1 MVKLSTIVTMV
12 VGPALN
18 LIRRSG
24 NLNSGLGKND

>member
-1 MVKLSTIVTMV
+1 MIKFRTAVIMV
-12 VGPALN
+12 VGPAAN